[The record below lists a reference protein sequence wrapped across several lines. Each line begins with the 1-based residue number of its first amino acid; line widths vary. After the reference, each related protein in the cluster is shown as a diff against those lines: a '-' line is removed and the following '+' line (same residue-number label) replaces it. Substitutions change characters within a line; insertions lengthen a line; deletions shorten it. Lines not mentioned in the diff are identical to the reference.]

1 MPWSNWNKA
10 DRTLLFA
17 ATVFAFALC
26 LHLSFPG
33 NAFAQGFLFC
43 AEAALVGGV
52 ADWFAVTALF
62 EKPLGFP
69 WHTALLPRRRE
80 KFMETTAKLVQREFF
95 SRRELFELAARYEWK
110 GIFFRWLES
119 DAIRSRLRRTL
130 RDLLNDAVKNLDT
143 EELSRELAERIRLA
157 ILSVPLSSVLN
168 SMASWLQKGNDKIL
182 FSTATSYLRATVK
195 RPETKTYLTKLFA
208 RIREEKLAGAG
219 FLMNLL
225 AGFAAA
231 MDVINFDELA
241 ECAQQE
247 ALRILD
253 EAGLE
258 DSPFGLRLREAFY
271 DRLASLGHNTAAQET
286 FSTICREILDAI
298 PLKDMVETGLAG
310 IVGALRSDLPATAEP
325 ELAKATDE
333 LAENELSRWLALL
346 KTDTAITASLDSLA
360 QDVVRRSAL
369 KAQIM
374 GAEIVREVLRGMTD
388 EKLNAI
394 VYEKTEPDLLWIRMN
409 GSIVG
414 AAVGLALF
422 VLTTAAKGLA

>member
-1 MPWSNWNKA
+1 
-10 DRTLLFA
+10 
-17 ATVFAFALC
+17 
-26 LHLSFPG
+26 
-33 NAFAQGFLFC
+33 
-43 AEAALVGGV
+43 
-52 ADWFAVTALF
+52 
-62 EKPLGFP
+62 
-69 WHTALLPRRRE
+69 
-80 KFMETTAKLVQREFF
+80 
-95 SRRELFELAARYEWK
+95 
-110 GIFFRWLES
+110 
-119 DAIRSRLRRTL
+119 
-130 RDLLNDAVKNLDT
+130 
-143 EELSRELAERIRLA
+143 
-157 ILSVPLSSVLN
+157 
-168 SMASWLQKGNDKIL
+168 
-182 FSTATSYLRATVK
+182 
-195 RPETKTYLTKLFA
+195 
-208 RIREEKLAGAG
+208 
-219 FLMNLL
+219 MNLL